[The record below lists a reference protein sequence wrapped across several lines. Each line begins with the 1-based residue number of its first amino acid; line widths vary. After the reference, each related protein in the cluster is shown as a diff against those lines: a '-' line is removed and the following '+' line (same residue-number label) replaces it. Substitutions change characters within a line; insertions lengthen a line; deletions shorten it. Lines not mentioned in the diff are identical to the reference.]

1 VNQDPNEY
9 TVTAAG
15 NVYSRPK
22 SSRPVGMPDDH
33 STWRSAV
40 PQLNMP
46 AVDPND
52 FLAQILAEKTSIA
65 GGFPMSQEEF
75 QHEVTKRMDRGKD
88 VQKVLREQ
96 FGVNSIIEGIQKG
109 IFPAPPLRGV

>member
-1 VNQDPNEY
+1 
-9 TVTAAG
+9 
-15 NVYSRPK
+15 
-22 SSRPVGMPDDH
+22 
-33 STWRSAV
+33 
-40 PQLNMP
+40 MP

-88 VQKVLREQ
+88 VQKVYASNSALTVLLRV
-96 FGVNSIIEGIQKG
+96 FKKVFSLLLLCAACNNVANKN
-109 IFPAPPLRGV
+109 LRLSVT